1 MNSEPQ
7 IQERAEQHYAGI
19 RTLVAVTSL
28 AEAVDAG
35 FPELFGSLQEH
46 GIAPDGPPF
55 IRYLV
60 IDMENGLEIE
70 LGVPVASVVTG
81 SGRIRPGVLPAG
93 QWAVL
98 RHIGPYDGLMASNAA
113 LLAWAQQQG
122 IELDSWETDRGDA
135 WRGRVEH
142 YLTDP
147 SAEPDPGKL
156 ETDVAFLTKPS

>member
-1 MNSEPQ
+1 M
-7 IQERAEQHYAGI
+7 
-19 RTLVAVTSL
+19 
-28 AEAVDAG
+28 DAG
-35 FPELFGSLQEH
+35 FPELFGWLQEH
-46 GIAPDGPPF
+46 GIVPDGPPF

-70 LGVPVASVVTG
+70 LGAPVASVVTG
-81 SGRIRPGVLPAG
+81 SGRICPGALPAG

>member
-1 MNSEPQ
+1 MNLEPQ

-19 RTLVAVTSL
+19 RTLVTMASL
-28 AEAVDAG
+28 GEAVDTG
-35 FPELFGSLQEH
+35 FPELFRWLQEH
-46 GIAPDGPPF
+46 GIAPGGSPF

-60 IDMENGLEIE
+60 IDMEHGLEIE

-81 SGRIRPGVLPAG
+81 SGRVRPGVLPAG
-93 QWAVL
+93 RYVTL
-98 RHIGPYDGLMASNAA
+98 RHVGPYDGLIASNAA

-122 IELDSWETDRGDA
+122 IALDRWDTDRGEA

-147 SAEPDPGKL
+147 SAEPDPGKW
-156 ETDVAFLTKPS
+156 ETDVTYLAKPN

>member
-7 IQERAEQHYAGI
+7 IQERPEQHYAGI
-19 RTLVAVTSL
+19 RTLVTMASL
-28 AEAVDAG
+28 AEAIDAG
-35 FPELFGSLQEH
+35 FPELFGWLQEH
-46 GIAPDGPPF
+46 GIAADGPPF
-55 IRYLV
+55 IRYLL

-70 LGVPVASVVTG
+70 LGVPVASVVTE

-93 QWAVL
+93 AWVVL
-98 RHIGPYDGLMASNAA
+98 RHIGPYDGLVASNAA
-113 LLAWAQQQG
+113 LIAWAQQQS
-122 IELDSWETDRGDA
+122 IELDTWETDRGDA

-156 ETDVAFLTKPS
+156 ETDVAFLAKPN